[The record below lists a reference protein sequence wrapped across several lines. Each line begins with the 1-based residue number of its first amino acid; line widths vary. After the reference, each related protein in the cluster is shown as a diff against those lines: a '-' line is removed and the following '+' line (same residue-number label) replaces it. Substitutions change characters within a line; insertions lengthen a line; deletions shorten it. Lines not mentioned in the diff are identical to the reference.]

1 MVINRADLPV
11 HLGVSLGPD
20 RSQALV
26 VQHRTVLG
34 SVSVAGSDPAALLS
48 RIQPAHRAR
57 ARSVTIDISRLL
69 LAPVLHRPGEL
80 SSVAMIRVLPRAATD
95 PALGRHPADV
105 IERLVT
111 RRFTIPGGHDLFG
124 RELRPLDRQALRA
137 VCHEIERDGTR
148 CIAVVAAGSQAQ
160 PRHEREVAD
169 GLQSVLPDA
178 RISVAY
184 DFGGLGLT
192 PREATVVLNSA
203 LSDAAEDILDA
214 CENAVRQWTPGT
226 PLQVGRGDGGW
237 ADAAR
242 MRTLPV
248 LGLGAADALQLLG
261 AATLAGMDDCRVLL
275 DLPSGRVVGD
285 VRHRLVA
292 VRPYALRGLGT
303 ELVVPTAA
311 LTGADGVQR
320 TSDPMTWRSGDV
332 PLVEAD
338 RDPDD
343 LTCIGAAVSRPT
355 AWLDEIAFIESTTEL
370 EGIRR
375 DAQARATA
383 IVTANGANPGTADI
397 VEMSTVAVPYSPS
410 GTVRVRVRVAG
421 APDVRSRLDS

>member
-1 MVINRADLPV
+1 MVNRADVPV
-11 HLGVSLGPD
+11 HVGVSLGPD
-20 RSQALV
+20 RSQAV
-26 VQHRTVLG
+26 VVRHRTVLG
-34 SVSVAGSDPAALLS
+34 SVSVPCCDPSELLS
-48 RIQPAHRAR
+48 GLQPAHREQ

-69 LAPVLHRPGEL
+69 LAAVLQSSGEL
-80 SSVAMIRVLPRAATD
+80 SPVAMVRVLPRAATD
-95 PALGRHPADV
+95 PALDRHPAEI

-124 RELRPLDRQALRA
+124 RELVPLDRQALQA
-137 VCHEIERDGTR
+137 VCREIERDGTR

-169 GLQSVLPDA
+169 GLQSVRPDA

-184 DFGGLGLT
+184 DFGGLGLA
-192 PREATVVLNSA
+192 PREATVALNSA
-203 LSDAAEDILDA
+203 LSDIAEDVLDA
-214 CENAVRQWTPGT
+214 CESAVRRWTPGT
-226 PLQVGRGDGGW
+226 PLHVGRGDGGW
-237 ADAAR
+237 VNASR

-261 AATLAGMDDCRVLL
+261 AAVLSGTDDCRVLL
-275 DLPSGRVVGD
+275 DRPSGRVVGD

-292 VRPYALRGLGT
+292 VRPYALHGLGT

-320 TSDPMTWRSGDV
+320 TSDPVTRRPGDV

-338 RDPDD
+338 RDPDE
-343 LTCIGAAVSRPT
+343 LTCIGATVSRPT
-355 AWLDEIAFIESTTEL
+355 AWLDEIAFIESTDEL

-397 VEMSTVAVPYSPS
+397 VEMSTVAMPYSPS

-421 APDVRSRLDS
+421 ALDDRSRPAS